1 MARYWQSVTFNG
13 FYVEGRHQ
21 DRTIANRL
29 SDALDGRKVSEEIM
43 GAGYYIW
50 LGKDSDPALR
60 VKDLGDRTL
69 IELMLAKRPIIPKK
83 KSKPAPDEEVEV
95 EVEVEGEVESEVEGE
110 VEGEVEVKVE
120 GEVEGEVE
128 VKPLEEAG
136 IAPAEAPPQR
146 GATEE
151 LRMRVDEVLGHQYT
165 RVETTPAEM
174 TTKLDLKLT
183 KWERPKPMAIVE
195 GEPMGAAGLIETEP
209 LTARKA
215 GGGLGTLVAMAFAVI
230 LLTGAAIYVFTTAAN
245 DPYNIFQPGT
255 QFGREETALGFVQPI
270 TGEFIVINVPSRH
283 DTLWGE
289 SPRFVRA
296 DEDTIRTTSFQV
308 TEIDILRVN
317 RERMESVV
325 LEPTE
330 RETETTASEL
340 DLATLQ
346 WNRSEEWEE
355 WFQTEINRAL
365 VRGTLVRQDEALWL
379 QAGDNFIQLELW
391 ELLSDEELLRLRWAE
406 SEGKEVLLEVR
417 FAESLRYGRERTR
430 SSHKLFRSE
439 VRLIQI
445 F

>member
-1 MARYWQSVTFNG
+1 MARYWQSMTFNG

-21 DRTIANRL
+21 DRTIANQL

-43 GAGYYIW
+43 GAGYYVW
-50 LGKDSDPALR
+50 LGKDRDPALR

-69 IELMLAKRPIIPKK
+69 VELVLTERPIIPKK
-83 KSKPAPDEEVEV
+83 KSKPALDKEVEV
-95 EVEVEGEVESEVEGE
+95 EVEVEGEVESEVE
-110 VEGEVEVKVE
+110 
-120 GEVEGEVE
+120 
-128 VKPLEEAG
+128 VKPLEKAG
-136 IAPAEAPPQR
+136 ITPEKVPLE
-146 GATEE
+146 GGTVEE
-151 LRMRVDEVLGHQYT
+151 LRMRVDEVLGHLYT
-165 RVETTPAEM
+165 RVKTTPAEM

-183 KWERPKPMAIVE
+183 KWERPRPMSIVE
-195 GEPMGAAGLIETEP
+195 GGPMGPAGLIDTEP
-209 LTARKA
+209 ITTRKA
-215 GGGLGTLVAMAFAVI
+215 GGGLGTLVALAFAVI
-230 LLTGAAIYVFTTAAN
+230 LLTGAAIYMFTTAAN
-245 DPYNIFQPGT
+245 DPYDIFQPGT
-255 QFGREETALGFVQPI
+255 QFGREETALGFVQHI
-270 TGEFIVINVPSRH
+270 TGELIVINVPSRH

-296 DEDTIRTTSFQV
+296 IEDTIRTTSFRV
-308 TEIDILRVN
+308 KEIDILRVN

-340 DLATLQ
+340 GLAALQ

-391 ELLSDEELLRLRWAE
+391 ELLRDEELLRLRWAE

-417 FAESLRYGRERTR
+417 FIESLRYGQERTR
-430 SSHKLFRSE
+430 SSHKLFHSE

-445 F
+445 L